1 MHIKKA
7 EDIFHLVNVT
17 THPPIIVIAPDMRC
31 HSVICSCHAEGDNHL
46 QFQLDNSEIWNYEDL
61 ICYDPAYDGAV
72 TAVRIYNKD
81 GYKPTADLAFAFG
94 GMITIEWD
102 RCDLREIFMPGIN
115 AYTLMYDT
123 RCVRPFTDWVKPK
136 ED

>member
-1 MHIKKA
+1 MNIKMA
-7 EDIFHLVNVT
+7 EDIFYKVNVT
-17 THPPIIVIAPDMRC
+17 MHPPIIVIAPDNKA
-31 HSVICSCHAEGDNHL
+31 HHVVASCHADEDNHL

-61 ICYDPAYDGAV
+61 ICYNPAYDGAV
-72 TAVRIYNKD
+72 TAVRIYLKD
-81 GYKPTADLAFAFG
+81 GYQPMADLAFAFG

-102 RCDLREIFMPGIN
+102 RIDLRDMFIPGIN

>member
-7 EDIFHLVNVT
+7 EDIKLHLEWLHPKVIIPETLHVQNIIASTKDENNRLMFMVNDGNGT
-17 THPPIIVIAPDMRC
+17 KYYP
-31 HSVICSCHAEGDNHL
+31 
-46 QFQLDNSEIWNYEDL
+46 EDL

-81 GYKPTADLAFAFG
+81 GYNPTADLAFAFG